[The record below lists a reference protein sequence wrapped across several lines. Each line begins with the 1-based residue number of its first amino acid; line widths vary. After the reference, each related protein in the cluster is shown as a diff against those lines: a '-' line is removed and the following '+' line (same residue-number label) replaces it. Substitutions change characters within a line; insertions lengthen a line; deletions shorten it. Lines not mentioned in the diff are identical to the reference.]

1 MHELFEAQAARTP
14 DAVAVVHEDA
24 RLTYAEL
31 NAKANR
37 LAHHLATLGVGPDVL
52 VAIGLERSIELV
64 LAELAILKCGAAYVP
79 LDQNAPIQRQAF
91 MIEDCQAQI
100 VLSAK
105 GRVVPEMSGVKRVD
119 IDELMPTGQAA
130 HDPAAP
136 VDSEA
141 TAYVMYT
148 SGSTGQPKGVMVP
161 HRAVGRLVLN
171 NGYADFQADDRV
183 AFAANPAFDASTMEV
198 WAPLLNGGC
207 IVVIDQ
213 AILLDPDVFKHRL
226 EHHAINVLWLTVKNR
241 SLAWLPLPPD
251 AALRAHA
258 AAAGVTQVGLRPPFL
273 TPAAAFSHPD

>member
-1 MHELFEAQAARTP
+1 M
-14 DAVAVVHEDA
+14 
-24 RLTYAEL
+24 
-31 NAKANR
+31 
-37 LAHHLATLGVGPDVL
+37 GPDVL

-119 IDELMPTGQAA
+119 IDELMLTGQAA

-148 SGSTGQPKGVMVP
+148 SGSTGQPKGVMIP

-213 AILLDPDVFKHRL
+213 EPSCLSPTYSKH
-226 EHHAINVLWLTVKNR
+226 TVESITR
-241 SLAWLPLPPD
+241 SMCC
-251 AALRAHA
+251 
-258 AAAGVTQVGLRPPFL
+258 G
-273 TPAAAFSHPD
+273 